1 MCAAEE
7 SVWERERWGGGG
19 GGGGRG
25 VCAYHLISI
34 SSSFHCNHVS
44 ITSKLLIFELESRY
58 FGGNT

>member
-1 MCAAEE
+1 MGAAEE
-7 SVWERERWGGGG
+7 SVWERERGGGG
-19 GGGGRG
+19 G